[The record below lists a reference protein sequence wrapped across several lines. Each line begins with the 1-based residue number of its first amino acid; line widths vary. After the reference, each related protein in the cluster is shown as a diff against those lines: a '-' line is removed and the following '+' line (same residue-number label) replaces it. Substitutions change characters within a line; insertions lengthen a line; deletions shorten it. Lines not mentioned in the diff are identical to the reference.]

1 MKILITGCAGFIGF
15 HLSLKYLKLNKKVL
29 GIDNLNSYY
38 DIKIKKNRLKIL
50 KRYKNFKFIKG
61 DLKEE
66 KILKKKIN
74 KQSQLY
80 ISFCWTSWREIFN

>member
-1 MKILITGCAGFIGF
+1 MQSAELCQNDMKILITGCAGFIGF

-66 KILKKKIN
+66 KILKKKN
-74 KQSQLY
+74 
-80 ISFCWTSWREIFN
+80 